1 MKPKSL
7 SSINPYL
14 RGPDALYLHA
24 RNVATSTAVETG
36 KPAEAY
42 IERCLMRHGDG
53 GPDPVPERRET
64 AGESGANSRG
74 HTKKC

>member
-1 MKPKSL
+1 MNPKSL
-7 SSINPYL
+7 SRTNPHL

-42 IERCLMRHGDG
+42 IERCLMQHGDG
-53 GPDPVPERRET
+53 GPGAVPERHET
-64 AGESGANSRG
+64 AGESGANSRS